1 MKTDKAIMA
10 ASLVGTII
18 VGVVLSYAKQAR
30 ERKQAEDWKNFCKE
44 MNDMAREAAD
54 NNYVFPVES
63 ENT

>member
-30 ERKQAEDWKNFCKE
+30 ERKQAEDWKL
-44 MNDMAREAAD
+44 
-54 NNYVFPVES
+54 S
-63 ENT
+63 LIHI

>member
-44 MNDMAREAAD
+44 MNDMA
-54 NNYVFPVES
+54 
-63 ENT
+63 

>member
-18 VGVVLSYAKQAR
+18 VGVVLSYVKQVQ
-30 ERKQAEDWKNFCKE
+30 ERKRAKDWKNFCKE

-54 NNYVFPVES
+54 NNYGFPVES